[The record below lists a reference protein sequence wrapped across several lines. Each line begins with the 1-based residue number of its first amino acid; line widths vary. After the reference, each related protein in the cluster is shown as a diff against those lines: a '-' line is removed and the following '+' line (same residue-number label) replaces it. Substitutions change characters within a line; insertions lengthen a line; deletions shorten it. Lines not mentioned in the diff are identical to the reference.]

1 MPVASGR
8 FGDDAAVGG
17 SLALVHAVCFLLH
30 VSCNVACCIGVPRYV
45 TSGAISGPIVP
56 LDLRTMCVTIAVLT
70 KHRNRRPGH
79 VTLCQAEPAWA
90 VLQRACCMFVG
101 CTPEYYLCVMGAG
114 RPVRYPERT
123 LCATS
128 ASSVLAGC
136 ARVVPLSLG
145 NGASAVPRYL
155 KDLTLLGSTMWPEP
169 VMPNLVR
176 YIEAGE
182 IKPLVSATC

>member
-101 CTPEYYLCVMGAG
+101 CTPEG
-114 RPVRYPERT
+114 T
-123 LCATS
+123 ICAS
-128 ASSVLAGC
+128 WVLAGPLDTPSEPS
-136 ARVVPLSLG
+136 AQLVPHQCSQ
-145 NGASAVPRYL
+145 AA
-155 KDLTLLGSTMWPEP
+155 
-169 VMPNLVR
+169 LV
-176 YIEAGE
+176 
-182 IKPLVSATC
+182 